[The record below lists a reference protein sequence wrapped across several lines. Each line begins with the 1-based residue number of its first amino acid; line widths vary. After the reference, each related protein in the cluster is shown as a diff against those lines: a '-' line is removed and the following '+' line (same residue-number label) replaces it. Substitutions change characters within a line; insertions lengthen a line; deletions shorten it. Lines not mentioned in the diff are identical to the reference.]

1 MRCGTLAWWTSGL
14 WLLVGVV
21 SDFPA
26 AFMVF
31 YDAFVIISYTVLLLP
46 LLSSSLLLCTA
57 CTSLII
63 DEYNKY
69 YRHN

>member
-1 MRCGTLAWWTSGL
+1 
-14 WLLVGVV
+14 V

-31 YDAFVIISYTVLLLP
+31 YNAFIIINYTVLLLP